1 MREFEIRLRSVQ
13 EVQDFVD
20 LATTKPFTVLVC
32 DDYHRVNGKS
42 FMEMFC
48 LNAFILSQD
57 QTLMF
62 KSLCFPFKITLGYFS
77 VFSLFVEF
85 RSNEQSFQTFTH

>member
-48 LNAFILSQD
+48 LNLKQPVTVHLDCSEE
-57 QTLMF
+57 
-62 KSLCFPFKITLGYFS
+62 
-77 VFSLFVEF
+77 EF
-85 RSNEQSFQTFTH
+85 RQFQLDAKSFTL

>member
-32 DDYHRVNGKS
+32 DDYRRVNGKS

-48 LNAFILSQD
+48 LNFSNCLRVQ
-57 QTLMF
+57 
-62 KSLCFPFKITLGYFS
+62 CEGYDW
-77 VFSLFVEF
+77 EY
-85 RSNEQSFQTFTH
+85 EQFLRDAQRFLVNP